1 MIDDQP
7 ILDSFSGLTR
17 ESWTSSVDAMQTS
30 RRGLSRRALRQ
41 ALLYIET
48 HLGDPVRLQDI
59 ARAAGVSRFHFARLF
74 RVSTGDSPMGFLLRA
89 RIERAKVILRSTDR
103 RMCEIAASLGFCD
116 QSHFSRSFRRYA
128 GVTPRQFAHQLV
140 TSADTRSSGSNDR
153 QTSGVSV
160 DGLV

>member
-1 MIDDQP
+1 MIDDLP
-7 ILDSFSGLTR
+7 FLESSDGLTR
-17 ESWTSSVDAMQTS
+17 EIWTTHLDGSQTS

-41 ALLYIET
+41 ALIYIEM

-74 RVSTGDSPMGFLLRA
+74 RVSTGDSPMGFLLRS
-89 RIERAKVILRSTDR
+89 RIERAKTILRSTDR

-128 GVTPRQFAHQLV
+128 GVTPRQFAHQFV
-140 TSADTRSSGSNDR
+140 TRAEQRPVVSGEMQSSVVIADS
-153 QTSGVSV
+153 
-160 DGLV
+160 LA